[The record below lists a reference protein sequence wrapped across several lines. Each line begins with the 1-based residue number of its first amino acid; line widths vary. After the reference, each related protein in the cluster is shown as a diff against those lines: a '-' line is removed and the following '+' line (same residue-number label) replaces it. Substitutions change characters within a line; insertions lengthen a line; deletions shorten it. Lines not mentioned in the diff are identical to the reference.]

1 MASMASGPFPEGSA
15 VPPPVPPTGGGLE
28 PEDRA
33 LLDRVAAR
41 VVELRMDVP
50 ALLTLES
57 AAPMSMIAGQ
67 TLVFF
72 EPFVAALL
80 RLPDYR
86 RFARLIERRDAVAA
100 LADAIEARAR
110 AAERERREARE
121 RAKAEGR
128 RR

>member
-1 MASMASGPFPEGSA
+1 MAAMTSPPLEGAGPLAPGRGEPLSA
-15 VPPPVPPTGGGLE
+15 
-28 PEDRA
+28 EDLA

-50 ALLTLES
+50 AMLTLES

-100 LADAIEARAR
+100 LTDAIEARAQ
-110 AAERERREARE
+110 AAERARREARAQ
-121 RAKAEGR
+121 AKRPGTGR
-128 RR
+128 